1 MLHSK
6 LFRLHHKSLPKRIVA
21 KKKIAGSRTKQLLAF
36 ADVQT
41 IIAEMKRTA
50 DEVSDLELPEG
61 SRPMLAL
68 DRTRHRPANHQPN
81 LVQHPSAATS
91 TQAAA
96 VPPQAAVP
104 PPASSDPRLSD
115 STVASSQ
122 PTASPSGLDSMS
134 PVVQSMLRE
143 ALDKGRSEGR
153 QEIQAKLDEAE
164 SEVKELRSQV
174 DPAKLKAEYDR
185 GFREGGKRVYDM
197 CSLDRAKAS
206 QDRLAFQK
214 ICDEKD
220 MAIYDQQ
227 LTMSRYQK
235 ELMARRRR
243 IVDLEQHAT
252 KQPGQNITGQQILD
266 AEARFNAQAREL
278 AVETSQSQ
286 LMRVDLGNWQVRWNT
301 ISADLEEWKTAFN
314 IKASQLDAYQRQQN
328 NSALELQESRD
339 QAKQLAATNSEL
351 IGSWKASTKELRLK
365 LNMLSS
371 DFGSLERLTTKLAKV
386 AAERSAEIKLI
397 KALNDGNSKQA
408 EDGKEEINALTF
420 KNVELAKVRDNVE
433 ETVARQDKEL
443 QDLSAEND
451 ELARKLREREEEGRR
466 ATPNLDNEE
475 QAEEIDDL
483 PAELVP
489 ETTAANLE
497 LVRVMV
503 ERERD
508 NTAPQNVRWE
518 QRATAT
524 LGRMEETEQR
534 RRQALMDEL
543 EVRDAQLYDAQQQI
557 TELNERLLTTSPIQP
572 LQSLSAPS
580 SSQSPPEA
588 SPSPTQPSPIP
599 TQVPPAAAAPSPPSH
614 PRSWSR
620 LVTVAAT
627 NFSPR
632 RLAIILLIFL
642 FAFFSF
648 HLHSASRLSAT
659 EDTNSGQVTVGVV
672 PLPADLVVARS
683 EAEAERRLLV
693 QIMAMRNWERN
704 ERMFRGEEPRE
715 RKEEYR
721 PILGLDF

>member
-1 MLHSK
+1 
-6 LFRLHHKSLPKRIVA
+6 
-21 KKKIAGSRTKQLLAF
+21 
-36 ADVQT
+36 
-41 IIAEMKRTA
+41 
-50 DEVSDLELPEG
+50 
-61 SRPMLAL
+61 
-68 DRTRHRPANHQPN
+68 
-81 LVQHPSAATS
+81 
-91 TQAAA
+91 
-96 VPPQAAVP
+96 
-104 PPASSDPRLSD
+104 
-115 STVASSQ
+115 
-122 PTASPSGLDSMS
+122 MS

-164 SEVKELRSQV
+164 SEVKELRRQL

-197 CSLDRAKAS
+197 CSLERATKAS
-206 QDRLAFQK
+206 EDRLAFQK

-243 IVDLEQHAT
+243 IADLEQHAT
-252 KQPGQNITGQQILD
+252 QQPGQNISGQQILD
-266 AEARFNAQAREL
+266 AEARFNAQAQEL
-278 AVETSQSQ
+278 AVEKSQGQ
-286 LMRVDLGNWQVRWNT
+286 LMRADLGNWQVRWDT
-301 ISADLEEWKTAFN
+301 ISADLEKWKAAFN

-339 QAKQLAATNSEL
+339 QAEQLAATNSEV
-351 IGSWKASTKELRLK
+351 IGSWKASTKKLGLK

-371 DFGSLERLTTKLAKV
+371 NFGSMERLTTTLTKV

-397 KALNDGNSKQA
+397 KALNEGLKANSKQV

-420 KNVELAKVRDNVE
+420 KNIELAKVRDDLE

-451 ELARKLREREEEGRR
+451 ELARKLREREEEGQR
-466 ATPNLDNEE
+466 ATQNPDNTPHQADEE

-489 ETTAANLE
+489 ETAAANLE

-508 NTAPQNVRWE
+508 NTAAENARRE

-534 RRQALMDEL
+534 RRQTLINEL
-543 EVRDAQLYDAQQQI
+543 EARDAQLYDAQKQI
-557 TELNERLLTTSPIQP
+557 EELTEMLLTTSPTQP
-572 LQSLSAPS
+572 LQSLPSAPS
-580 SSQSPPEA
+580 SAQSPPEA

-599 TQVPPAAAAPSPPSH
+599 TQAPEAAAAPSPPSH

-632 RLAIILLIFL
+632 RLVTILFIFL
-642 FAFFSF
+642 LAFLSF
-648 HLHSASRLSAT
+648 YLHSASRLSAT
-659 EDTNSGQVTVGVV
+659 EDTNSGQVAIEVL
-672 PLPADLVVARS
+672 PFPADPVVSRS
-683 EAEAERRLLV
+683 EADAERRVLV
-693 QIMAMRNWERN
+693 QILAMRNWERN
-704 ERMFRGEEPRE
+704 ERMSRGEKPSE
-715 RKEEYR
+715 RDEGYR
-721 PILGLDF
+721 PIPGLDF